1 MGTIQPII
9 MYNFPTNPGLYL
21 GYNNAITYSPKAD
34 SGNKWQVPLGL
45 TFGKSFLLGNG
56 DGMDLSVGVYDITQE
71 VDLGHAWQLKLGVSY
86 FFN

>member
-1 MGTIQPII
+1 MIRS
-9 MYNFPTNPGLYL
+9 FVCSRNPGLYL
-21 GYNNAITYSPKAD
+21 GYNNSITYNTKAD

-45 TFGKSFLLGNG
+45 TFGKSILLGSG
-56 DGMDLSVGVYDITQE
+56 DGLDLSVGVYDITQE